1 MKKVKQTSDAVIDS
15 RFLVT
20 ASDLALKKT
29 ANTVRGDTSAGVDLD
44 EFVSKCITFMRTS
57 GAQGEGDKRPVSTQA
72 RNHRQRAGADSDD
85 EDFEE
90 TGDGLDWGILGERA
104 CFPCNKR
111 PPVPSFLLGPLSV
124 QKRVRTVQPR
134 RGRLQR
140 ETRGPVTRPESLEP
154 EDIKKAES
162 SNLTKIV
169 GDVRATMKKHIEDSM
184 DIVETEMAELEN
196 AGDKEFHAAMKKHR
210 ISLNSNEDASVSLF
224 DFVINPY
231 SFGQTVENLFYV
243 SFLIREGNA
252 KVDKDSDGLPVL
264 CPDKPRKIQEKRD
277 QGVSNHQ
284 AVFSLDWPTW
294 KGLIKAFDIKEPLIP
309 HRNNDE
315 STTINARGWYG

>member
-29 ANTVRGDTSAGVDLD
+29 ANTVRGDSSTGVDLD
-44 EFVSKCITFMRTS
+44 EFVSKCITFMKTS
-57 GAQGEGDKRPVSTQA
+57 GAQGEDNEQPVSTQA
-72 RNHRQRAGADSDD
+72 RHRRRTGADSDD
-85 EDFEE
+85 EDFEDI
-90 TGDGLDWGILGERA
+90 GDGLDWGVLGERV
-104 CFPCNKR
+104 CFPCNRR

-124 QKRVRTVQPR
+124 QKRIRTIQSR
-134 RGRLQR
+134 RGRLQK

-169 GDVRATMKKHIEDSM
+169 GDIRATMKEHIENSM
-184 DIVETEMAELEN
+184 DIVEAEMSELEN
-196 AGDKEFHAAMKKHR
+196 AGNDEFRAAMRRHR

-224 DFVINPY
+224 DFVVNPH
-231 SFGQTVENLFYV
+231 SFGQTVENLFCV

-264 CPDKPRKIQEKRD
+264 CKFTDFLSVLPSSFHI
-277 QGVSNHQ
+277 S
-284 AVFSLDWPTW
+284 
-294 KGLIKAFDIKEPLIP
+294 
-309 HRNNDE
+309 
-315 STTINARGWYG
+315 